1 MQLSEQHGSLSYVGF
16 KMPSNSRT
24 RQQRFCGYKRHL
36 QPHKSK
42 SACQAALS
50 RCGLQAP
57 HLLGIMKHLSSCLHQ
72 AGVAGHSLGG
82 SAEALGESTAR
93 FEHDRPD
100 GMEGMSSSYRAE
112 MWRRLHIR
120 IVLSRMGCFANPHQ
134 DQLSTDSCIV
144 LFALHAGSG
153 GVGQWRIALLDPS
166 YLLKTAHTATA
177 DGDRAGAVVT
187 SYFVPLPSDGTA
199 AIATYVHR
207 PRERLLL
214 AHAFA
219 DAKMEKGHRASGGS
233 WCRLA
238 AGAPCPSRMR
248 SSSSCAGS
256 GPARRQCQPTG
267 ASSSASRAQFT
278 GINWGQ
284 SIDWG

>member
-72 AGVAGHSLGG
+72 AGVASHSLGG

-120 IVLSRMGCFANPHQ
+120 IVLSRMGCFTNPHQ

-144 LFALHAGSG
+144 LLALHAGSG

-199 AIATYVHR
+199 AIATCTAL
-207 PRERLLL
+207 ENACCL
-214 AHAFA
+214 HAFA

-238 AGAPCPSRMR
+238 AGVPCPSRMR
-248 SSSSCAGS
+248 SSSACAGS
-256 GPARRQCQPTG
+256 GPARRQPTG
-267 ASSSASRAQFT
+267 TSSSALGTRFT
-278 GINWGQ
+278 AGREYAML
-284 SIDWG
+284 